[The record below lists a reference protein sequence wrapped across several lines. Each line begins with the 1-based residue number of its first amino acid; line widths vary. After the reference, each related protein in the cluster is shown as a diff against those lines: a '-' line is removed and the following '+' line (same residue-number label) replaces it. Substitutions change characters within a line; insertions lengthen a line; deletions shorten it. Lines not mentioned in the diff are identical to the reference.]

1 MTWIKFDNTE
11 EWDHTDR
18 FGILPC
24 PNGWYAWD
32 TRTREESDVFR
43 DKEDARRWC
52 QEIYDS
58 EAATPF
64 AG

>member
-1 MTWIKFDNTE
+1 MTWVKFDNN
-11 EWDHTDR
+11 EWASTDDR
-18 FGILPC
+18 FVVYPC
-24 PNGWYAWD
+24 PNGWYGYD
-32 TRTREESDVFR
+32 SRTRSDSEVFR
-43 DKEDARRWC
+43 DVEDAKRWC